1 MKNQLI
7 LIIFFLFSL
16 NCGASINSLQFNGFS
31 EFNKVANNQIRTKSP
46 SLYTKEMKKVMG
58 PVGPLLGKPVSRK
71 RAPQYHYHYFDRKH
85 SFKENAKLV
94 SIIYGLSWLLYPVT
108 QPEVFRNHG
117 SVENYKNNFGKLV
130 FDRDEPF
137 WNWIVHPL
145 SGSQLFLFYRANGH
159 SRVSALTMTFI
170 SSTLFELTIEIYTE
184 PASVQDLY
192 QTPIIGSILG
202 IGLESMSLYLLNTGN
217 VLGKVLGHI
226 LNPATLFWFYEGKIR
241 ITPSW
246 DGRKSAGLFLVGE
259 F

>member
-1 MKNQLI
+1 MKNHLI
-7 LIIFFLFSL
+7 LIISFIISL
-16 NCGASINSLQFNGFS
+16 SCNASISKLRFTNFS
-31 EFNKVANNQIRTKSP
+31 DFNKVANNQIKSKVP
-46 SLYTKEMKKVMG
+46 TLYTKKMKMALG
-58 PVGPLLGKPVSRK
+58 PVDPLVEKPISRK
-71 RAPQYHYHYFDRKH
+71 RTPQYHYHYFDRDH

-94 SIIYGLSWLLYPVT
+94 SIIYGLSWLLYPLT
-108 QPEVFRNHG
+108 QPKVFRNHG
-117 SVENYKNNFGKLV
+117 SVDNYKKNFGKIV

-170 SSTLFELTIEIYTE
+170 SSTLFELTVEIYTE

-202 IGLESMSLYLLNTGN
+202 IGIESMSLYLLNTGN
-217 VLGKVLGHI
+217 LLGKVLGHI
-226 LNPATLFWFYEGKIR
+226 MNPATLFWFYEGKIR

-246 DGRKSAGLFLVGE
+246 DGRKRAGLFLVGE